1 MGHYTFTDFLVS
13 RWEVAQQVLTALP
26 ALVAWVALEDFLQRA
41 SALHCSTLFL
51 PQLDFGAPLAG
62 LLGADASLDCLGLS
76 PLFVA
81 AASGFAELGA

>member
-13 RWEVAQQVLTALP
+13 RWEVAQQVLAALP
-26 ALVAWVALEDFLQRA
+26 VLVVLEDFLQRA

-62 LLGADASLDCLGLS
+62 LLVADVSLDCLGLS

-81 AASGFAELGA
+81 GASDFVEAGA

>member
-13 RWEVAQQVLTALP
+13 HWEVAQQVLAVLLAL
-26 ALVAWVALEDFLQRA
+26 VALEDFLQQA
-41 SALHCSTLFL
+41 SVLHCSTLFL
-51 PQLDFGAPLAG
+51 PQLDFDAPLAG